1 VPEARLRL
9 SFLLVPFGL
18 FFCASIARA
27 QQTVVRLDPA
37 NTKIDFTLG
46 ATLHSVHGV
55 FKLKSGEI
63 QVNPQTG
70 QASGSIVADATSG
83 NSDNSS
89 RDQNMHKNI
98 LESDKFPEISFSPA
112 LITAIPGH
120 TVEEALQGRG
130 TSQLRANGIFRLHG
144 QTHDMTMD
152 LTVDND
158 GNGHLQ
164 MTTAFPVPYILWGL
178 KSPNTFILHVDNSV
192 NLEIH
197 SEGQVVGPIR

>member
-1 VPEARLRL
+1 MPEARLRI
-9 SFLLVPFGL
+9 SFLLVLSGL
-18 FFCASIARA
+18 FFCALGARA

-46 ATLHSVHGV
+46 ATLHSVHGT

-98 LESDKFPEISFSPA
+98 LQSDRFPEISFSPA

-120 TVEEALQGRG
+120 TVEQALESRG
-130 TSQLRANGIFRLHG
+130 TNQLRANGIFRLLG

-152 LTVDND
+152 LTVEND
-158 GNGHLQ
+158 GNGHLEIA
-164 MTTAFPVPYILWGL
+164 TAFAVPYILWGL
-178 KSPNTFILHVDNSV
+178 KSPNTFILRVDNTV

-197 SEGQVVGPIR
+197 SQAQVIGPVQ